1 MDGDTVY
8 CVWGNSD
15 QALGAFYDAN
25 DYGWVHLIIDKILV
39 IKYACKLKELLNS
52 AHFLLIVKIVLSHMM
67 GQKTARARE
76 TNQLDFKFMIL
87 IPATSIRVLLMR
99 MTLSKATQGPRCRS
113 IFWQTYSRR
122 RLEEKD
128 VALKG

>member
-25 DYGWVHLIIDKILV
+25 DYGWVHLIIEKILV

-87 IPATSIRVLLMR
+87 IPATSIRVLLM
-99 MTLSKATQGPRCRS
+99 
-113 IFWQTYSRR
+113 
-122 RLEEKD
+122 
-128 VALKG
+128 